1 MRTPAAF
8 SIKHIV
14 KSLDKGFIQFR
25 EEAEKELFSK
35 FSVTGKT
42 PEPQAPITGKSLELE
57 LPCQCPEGLEEEAKA
72 AFEAFGNRVLE
83 IGGKKIAP
91 EVLFECNAWSP
102 RELEALEPIVAE
114 PPLE

>member
-8 SIKHIV
+8 SVKHIV
-14 KSLDKGFIQFR
+14 KSVEAGLKQFQK
-25 EEAEKELFSK
+25 EAQEELFAK
-35 FSVTGKT
+35 FAVGGVPGT
-42 PEPQAPITGKSLELE
+42 EQVTGKSLELD
-57 LPCQCPEGLEEEAKA
+57 LPCQCVEGKEEEAKA